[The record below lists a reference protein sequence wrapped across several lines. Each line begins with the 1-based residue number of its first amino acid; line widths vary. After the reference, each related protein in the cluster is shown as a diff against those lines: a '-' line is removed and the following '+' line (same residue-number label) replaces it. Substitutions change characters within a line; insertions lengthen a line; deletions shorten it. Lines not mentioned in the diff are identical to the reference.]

1 MPVCLEKQ
9 QCAPDLARL
18 QAEMNNT
25 VTVTDAPAPSPGP
38 AGLGSHSSSVMFLVQ
53 PLPLCHFCYV
63 FETVVASSVTERLQ
77 HKQSSQL
84 QAPASLHP
92 VYERRA
98 P

>member
-1 MPVCLEKQ
+1 MPVCLVKQ

-18 QAEMNNT
+18 QAGMNNT

-38 AGLGSHSSSVMFLVQ
+38 AGWGSHSSSVLFLVQ
-53 PLPLCHFCYV
+53 PLPNCYFCYL
-63 FETVVASSVTERLQ
+63 FETVVASSFTERLQ
-77 HKQSSQL
+77 HKQPRPL